1 MIKTKTIRR
10 ASLCVALGL
19 CLASTAN
26 AQSNASGSIYGV
38 GGEPGATVTIRNADT
53 GLTREIRVDA
63 NGRYNASA
71 LPVGKYQVELKR
83 EGQVIASK
91 PDVMVQLGSGS
102 EVSFGAVAAA
112 SGSAT
117 EMDRI
122 EVRGSATSKI
132 DVSSTD
138 TRSVFTAEQIAK
150 MPIARNINALALLT
164 PGVVAADSRY
174 GNVASFGGSA
184 ASENAFYINGYA
196 VTNPLTN
203 LGSTSLPFDGISQY
217 QAITGGYGAEFG
229 RATGGVV
236 NIITKSG
243 TNEFKAGA
251 QVLWSPD
258 SLRSKQRNIY
268 YPKNGTP
275 SDGLLYQNLSAQETD
290 SLTYGAYVSGPIIKD
305 RLFFYAS
312 GEFEDQDRATVA
324 TRSNTPSGYSK
335 RNYEVPRWLAK
346 LDWYITDNHLL
357 EFTGIGDTT
366 KQTLSQYEYNYTGS
380 NAFKPGSTKNA
391 GYDYE
396 DGGELYIGKYTG
408 YLTDNLTLTAVYGKQ
423 EQDHIAVPWGY
434 DPSVVYVSDARSNPN
449 PVRFGAYDQL
459 DFPDAYDKTDGG
471 RIDLEWR
478 LGTHTLRA
486 GYDEQNSESRAGE
499 VTSGP
504 GYRWSYN
511 SVGTAN
517 ANQNIP
523 GSGGASGPGGNGDYV
538 IKYVYANGGT
548 FRVEQKAFYLEDRW
562 QINDRWLLSLGIRNE
577 QFQNF
582 NADGIV
588 YVEQKDQWAP
598 RIGAS
603 WDVFGDSSLKVF
615 ANAGRYHLAMPNNV
629 ALRGAAGS
637 TYTMEYFSFTGIDPN
652 NGTPLGLAALGDGPY
667 SSNQEYGQAPDP
679 ASVAAKG
686 LKSHFQDEFVLGM
699 EKQLGDSLVFGARYV
714 FRDLKS
720 AIDDVCD
727 WRPAYNW
734 AVDNGY
740 SEEVAEALGDSLNN
754 CRLFNPGE
762 ANTFQLDDGNGNLIT
777 VPLSAKQMGFPKL
790 KRRYQGIDLF
800 LEHPFDGKFYGK
812 VDYTWSH
819 NYGNAEGQLKSDVAQ
834 TDVSQTMDWDHPEI
848 MFHANGNLPN
858 DRRHYLKAFGF
869 YQFNSEWR
877 ASATFTMMSGRPK
890 NCTGIYAGP
899 DPDGEF
905 TNTVEYSGPY
915 YRYCNGEVSSRG
927 SAGTTPWIGRLD
939 LGAAYRPAF
948 LKDKLELSVDVF
960 NVTNSQ
966 TAQNYIE
973 YGENGS
979 IGNPYSQTDRVVSYS
994 TPRYVRVGLRYDF

>member
-1 MIKTKTIRR
+1 MIKPKTIRR

-19 CLASTAN
+19 CLASTAH
-26 AQSNASGSIYGV
+26 AQSNASGSIFGA
-38 GGEPGATVTIRNADT
+38 GAAPGSIVTIRNLDT
-53 GLTREIRVDA
+53 GLTREIRIDA
-63 NGRYNASA
+63 NGRYSASA

-83 EGQVIASK
+83 DGQVVATR
-91 PDVMVQLGSGS
+91 PEVLVQLGAGS
-102 EVSFGAVAAA
+102 EVSFVSANSG
-112 SGSAT
+112 GSAT
-117 EMDRI
+117 DMDRI
-122 EVRGSATSKI
+122 EVRGSAVPKI
-132 DVSSTD
+132 DVAATD
-138 TRSVFTAEQIAK
+138 TRSVFTAEQISK

-203 LGSTSLPFDGISQY
+203 MGSTSLPFDGISQY

-251 QVLWSPD
+251 QAVWSPD

-268 YPKNGTP
+268 YPNNGTP
-275 SDGLLYQNLSAQETD
+275 SDGLLYQNLSAQTTD

-312 GEFEDQDRATVA
+312 GEFEDQDRETVT
-324 TRSNTPSGYSK
+324 TRSNTDSGFYK

-357 EFTGIGDTT
+357 ELTGIGDTT
-366 KQTLSQYEYNYTGS
+366 KQKVSQYEYNYTGA
-380 NAFKPGSTKNA
+380 NAFQPGTTKTA

-408 YLTDNLTLTAVYGKQ
+408 YLTDNLTLSALYGKQ
-423 EQDHIAVPWGY
+423 EQDHTAVPWGY
-434 DPSVVYVSDARSNPN
+434 DPSIVYVNDSRNNPN

-478 LGTHTLRA
+478 VGSHTLRL
-486 GYDEQNSESRAGE
+486 GYDEQNSESKAGE

-504 GYRWSYN
+504 GYRWNYN
-511 SVGTAN
+511 SVGAAN
-517 ANQNIP
+517 ANENIP

-548 FRVEQKAFYLEDRW
+548 FKVEQKAFYLEDRW

-598 RIGAS
+598 RLGLS
-603 WDVFGDSSLKVF
+603 WDVFGDSSTKVF

-652 NGTPLGLAALGDGPY
+652 TGTPLGLTALGDGPY
-667 SSNQEYGQAPDP
+667 SSNNEYGQAPDP

-686 LKSHFQDEFVLGM
+686 LKSHFQDEFVLGL
-699 EKQLGDSLVFGARYV
+699 EKQLSDSLVFGARYV

-734 AVDNGY
+734 AIDNGY
-740 SEEVAEALGDSLNN
+740 SEDVAEALGDSLNN

-762 ANTFQLDDGNGNLIT
+762 ANTFQLDDGTGNLIT
-777 VPLSAKQMGFPKL
+777 VPLSAKAMGFPKL

-834 TDVSQTMDWDHPEI
+834 TDVSQTMDWDHPEL

-858 DRRHYLKAFGF
+858 DRRHYLKAFGY
-869 YQFNSEWR
+869 YQFNPEWR
-877 ASATFTMMSGRPK
+877 FSATFTMMSGRPK

-915 YRYCNGEVSSRG
+915 YRYCNGEVSPRG

-948 LKDKLELSVDVF
+948 LNDKLEFTVDVF
-960 NVTNSQ
+960 NLTNSQ
-966 TAQNYIE
+966 PAQNYIE

-979 IGNPYSQTDRVVSYS
+979 IGNPYSQTNRAVSYA
-994 TPRYVRVGLRYDF
+994 TPRYVRFGLRYDF

>member
-1 MIKTKTIRR
+1 MIRTKTIRR
-10 ASLCVALGL
+10 ASLCVALSL

-26 AQSNASGSIYGV
+26 AQSNASGSIYGA
-38 GGEPGATVTIRNADT
+38 GGEPGSTVTIRNTDT

-83 EGQVIASK
+83 DGQVLASK
-91 PDVMVQLGSGS
+91 PEVLVQLGAGS
-102 EVSFGAVAAA
+102 EVSFGTVS
-112 SGSAT
+112 SGSGAT
-117 EMDRI
+117 ELDRI
-122 EVRGSATSKI
+122 EVRGSAMSPI

-150 MPIARNINALALLT
+150 MPIGRNINALALLT

-251 QVLWSPD
+251 QVLWTPE
-258 SLRSKQRNIY
+258 SLRSTPRNIY
-268 YPKNGTP
+268 YPKNGLST
-275 SDGLLYQNLSAQETD
+275 DGLLYQNLSVQETD

-312 GEFEDQDRATVA
+312 GEFEDQDRITVG
-324 TRSNTPSGYSK
+324 TRGNTPNGYSK

-366 KQTLSQYEYNYTGS
+366 KQNLSQYSYRYTDPD
-380 NAFKPGSTKNA
+380 AFKPGTTKNA
-391 GYDYE
+391 GYYFE

-408 YLTDNLTLTAVYGKQ
+408 YLTDNLTLSALYGKQ
-423 EQDHIAVPWGY
+423 EQDHIATPWGY
-434 DPSVVYVSDARSNPN
+434 DPSVVFVSDSRNNPN
-449 PVRFGAYDQL
+449 PVRFGSYDQL

-478 LGTHTLRA
+478 VGTHTLRA
-486 GYDEQNSESRAGE
+486 GYDTQTSESRAGE
-499 VTSGP
+499 MTSGP
-504 GYRWSYN
+504 GYRWIYYN
-511 SVGTAN
+511 TGAGNENST
-517 ANQNIP
+517 IP
-523 GSGGASGPGGNGDYV
+523 GTGGARGPGGNGDYV
-538 IKYVYANGGT
+538 SKYVYANGGT
-548 FRVEQKAFYLEDRW
+548 FKVEQKAFYLEDRW
-562 QINDRWLLSLGIRNE
+562 QINDNWLLSLGIRNE

-598 RIGAS
+598 RLGAS

-637 TYTMEYFSFTGIDPN
+637 TYTNEYFAFTGIDPN
-652 NGTPLGLAALGDGPY
+652 TGVPLGLTPLGNGPF

-714 FRDLKS
+714 FRDLRS
-720 AIDDVCD
+720 AIDDMCD
-727 WRPAYNW
+727 WRPAYYW
-734 AVDNGY
+734 AIENGY
-740 SEEVAEALGDSLNN
+740 SEEVAENLGNGLGN

-762 ANTFQLDDGNGNLIT
+762 GNTFQLDDGTGNLVT
-777 VPLSAKQMGFPKL
+777 VPLSAKQLGFPKL

-800 LEHPFDGKFYGK
+800 LEHPFDGRFYGK

-834 TDVSQTMDWDHPEI
+834 GDVSQTMDWDHPEM
-848 MFHANGNLPN
+848 MFHASGNLPN

-869 YQFNSEWR
+869 YQFTPEWR
-877 ASATFTMMSGRPK
+877 FSATFTMMSGRPK

-899 DPDGEF
+899 DPDSEF
-905 TNTVEYSGPY
+905 SNTVEYGGPY
-915 YRYCNGEVSSRG
+915 YRYCNGKVSPRG
-927 SAGTTPWIGRLD
+927 SAGTTPWVGRMD
-939 LGAAYRPAF
+939 LGAAYRPSF
-948 LKDKLELSVDVF
+948 LNDKLELSVDVF
-960 NVTNSQ
+960 NVTNAQ

-973 YGENGS
+973 YGEITNV
-979 IGNPYSQTDRVVSYS
+979 GNPYAQTDRVISYS
-994 TPRYVRVGLRYDF
+994 TPRYVRFALRYDF